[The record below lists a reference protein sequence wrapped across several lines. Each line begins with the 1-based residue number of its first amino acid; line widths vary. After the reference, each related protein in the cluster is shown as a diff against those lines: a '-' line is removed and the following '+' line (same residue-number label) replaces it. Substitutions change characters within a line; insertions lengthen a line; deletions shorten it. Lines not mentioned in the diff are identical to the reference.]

1 MNDLFK
7 KAMQAGLGLAVVTTE
22 KVKDIVDD
30 LVEKGKQY
38 QEEQDVQ
45 AKEAPAAPQEGEG
58 EVVEGEAVADKA
70 QPEQPHNRLEELESR
85 LRKLVENA
93 IERFNFIK
101 GDEHERIE
109 KRIERLEER
118 LSELVKTNTE
128 LAEESESSER
138 V

>member
-38 QEEQDVQ
+38 QEEQEVMDQ
-45 AKEAPAAPQEGEG
+45 EAPAAPQEGES
-58 EVVEGEAVADKA
+58 EVVEGEAVADEA
-70 QPEQPHNRLEELESR
+70 QPGQAHNRLEELEGR

-118 LSELVKTNTE
+118 LSELVKANTE
-128 LAEESESSER
+128 LAEECESSER

>member
-38 QEEQDVQ
+38 QEEQDVMDQ
-45 AKEAPAAPQEGEG
+45 EAPAAPQEGES
-58 EVVEGEAVADKA
+58 EVVEGEAVADEA
-70 QPEQPHNRLEELESR
+70 QPGQAHNRLEELEGR

-118 LSELVKTNTE
+118 LSELVKANTE
-128 LAEESESSER
+128 LAEECESSER

>member
-22 KVKDIVDD
+22 KVKNIVDD

-38 QEEQDVQ
+38 QEEQEVMDQ
-45 AKEAPAAPQEGEG
+45 EAPAAPQEGES
-58 EVVEGEAVADKA
+58 EVVEGEAVADEA
-70 QPEQPHNRLEELESR
+70 QPGQAHNRLEELEGR

-118 LSELVKTNTE
+118 LSELVKANTE
-128 LAEESESSER
+128 LAEECESGER

>member
-38 QEEQDVQ
+38 QEEQEVVDQ
-45 AKEAPAAPQEGEG
+45 KAPAAPQEGES
-58 EVVEGEAVADKA
+58 EAVEGEAVADEA
-70 QPEQPHNRLEELESR
+70 QPGQAHNRLEELEGR

-118 LSELVKTNTE
+118 LSELVKANTE
-128 LAEESESSER
+128 LAEECESGER

>member
-1 MNDLFK
+1 
-7 KAMQAGLGLAVVTTE
+7 MQAGLGLAVVTTE
-22 KVKDIVDD
+22 KVKNIVDD

-38 QEEQDVQ
+38 QEEQEVMDQ
-45 AKEAPAAPQEGEG
+45 EAPAAPQEGES
-58 EVVEGEAVADKA
+58 EVVEGEAVADEA
-70 QPEQPHNRLEELESR
+70 QPGQAHNRLEELEGR

-118 LSELVKTNTE
+118 LSELVKANTE
-128 LAEESESSER
+128 LAEECESGER